1 MEASKKSNVV
11 NALHFHLNYSPVLWK
26 LSQLV
31 KAGFIGDVRRI
42 SITMHY
48 QTWAP
53 EWQKNSWIET
63 REQGGFVLEQGVHL
77 IQAIQKVFGKIVT
90 VESERQYPIDKTKC
104 ETGIIA
110 KMKLLDGAPILI
122 DGMSHV
128 PEEERAFI
136 EPPPENEPTAC
147 KWISG
152 ELFGY

>member
-1 MEASKKSNVV
+1 M
-11 NALHFHLNYSPVLWK
+11 
-26 LSQLV
+26 
-31 KAGFIGDVRRI
+31 
-42 SITMHY
+42 
-48 QTWAP
+48 
-53 EWQKNSWIET
+53 
-63 REQGGFVLEQGVHL
+63 
-77 IQAIQKVFGKIVT
+77 FGKIVT

-128 PEEERAFI
+128 PGEERAFI